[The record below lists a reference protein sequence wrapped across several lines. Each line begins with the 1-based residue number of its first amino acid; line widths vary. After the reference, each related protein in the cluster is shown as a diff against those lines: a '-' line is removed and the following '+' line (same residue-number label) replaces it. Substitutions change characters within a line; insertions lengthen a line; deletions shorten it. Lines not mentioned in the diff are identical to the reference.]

1 MTEYPATIDQYLENI
16 SALRQKITA
25 RNSAGVILSLADATK
40 QSIALIRCA
49 SQDGG
54 KIIFIGNGGSA
65 AIASHMAIDFSKNG
79 GMPAVCFNDGVAL
92 TCLTNDLGYEEV
104 FSQPIRMLAKSNDV
118 LVAISSSGQSR
129 NIINAVKAAHSIHMK
144 VITLSGFDEANLLVK
159 EGNINFHVPSDRYG
173 AVEITHLTLCHALL
187 DLILGKKAV

>member
-16 SALRQKITA
+16 SALRHKITA
-25 RNSAGVILSLADATK
+25 RNSAGVILSLADATT
-40 QSIALIRCA
+40 QSMALIRCA

-79 GMPAVCFNDGVAL
+79 GMPAVCFNDAVAL

-104 FSQPIRMLAKSNDV
+104 FSQPIRMLSKSNDV

-144 VITLSGFDEANLLVK
+144 VITLSGFDEANLLVN
-159 EGNINFHVPSDRYG
+159 EGNINFHVPSNRYG

-187 DLILGKKAV
+187 DLILGEKAV

>member
-1 MTEYPATIDQYLENI
+1 MTEYPATIDQYLEDI
-16 SALRQKITA
+16 SGLRQKITA
-25 RNSAGVILSLADATK
+25 RNSAGVILSLADATT
-40 QSIALIRCA
+40 QSMALIRCA

-79 GMPAVCFNDGVAL
+79 GMPALCFNDAVAL
-92 TCLTNDLGYEEV
+92 TCLTNDLGYEEA

-159 EGNINFHVPSDRYG
+159 EGNINFHVPSNRYG

>member
-1 MTEYPATIDQYLENI
+1 MTDYPATIYQYLENI
-16 SALRQKITA
+16 SDLRHKITA
-25 RNSAGVILSLADATK
+25 RNSAGEILSLADATK
-40 QSIALIRCA
+40 LSVELIRCA

-65 AIASHMAIDFSKNG
+65 AIASHMAVDFSKNG
-79 GMPAVCFNDGVAL
+79 RMPAICFNDAVAL

-118 LVAISSSGQSR
+118 LVAISSSGQSL
-129 NIINAVKAAHSIHMK
+129 NIINAVKAAHSIPMK
-144 VITLSGFDEANLLVK
+144 VVTLSGFDETNLLIN
-159 EGNINFHVPSDRYG
+159 EGNVNFHVPSTRYG
-173 AVEITHLTLCHALL
+173 AVEITHLTICHALL

>member
-16 SALRQKITA
+16 SALRHKITA
-25 RNSAGVILSLADATK
+25 RDSAGVILSLADATK

-49 SQDGG
+49 SKDGG

-79 GMPAVCFNDGVAL
+79 GMPAVCFNDAVAL

-104 FSQPIRMLAKSNDV
+104 FSQPIHMLATSNDV

-129 NIINAVKAAHSIHMK
+129 NIINAVKAAHLIHMK

-159 EGNINFHVPSDRYG
+159 EGNINFHVPSNRYG